1 MKKLENKVSVITGA
15 ASGIGK
21 TIATLFAAEGSKV
34 IATDINKE
42 KLELLE
48 QEIKNAGGEITT
60 VLADMGKSE
69 DIQTI
74 FNVAIKQYGT
84 VDVLVNNAGIM
95 DDFSPVGDV
104 EELMLEKVIKV
115 NLIGPLLAIKKAV
128 NLMLQKGS
136 GSIINIAS
144 IAGLCGARAGAV
156 YTTSKH
162 GLIGLSKNTAFMYA
176 QNGIRC
182 NTIAPGGV
190 ETNIGESEFMKKT
203 NLKGFEIIQPGM
215 ANNPRMGQPIEI
227 ANAALFLASNDSS
240 FVNGAVLTIDGGW
253 TSY

>member
-1 MKKLENKVSVITGA
+1 MKKLKNKVSIVTGA

-21 TIATLFAAEGSKV
+21 AIATLFAAEGSKV
-34 IATDINKE
+34 IATDINQD
-42 KLELLE
+42 KLDILK

-60 VLADMGKSE
+60 VLADIGKEE
-69 DIQTI
+69 DIEILFKTALI
-74 FNVAIKQYGT
+74 QYGT

-95 DDFSPVGDV
+95 DDFSPVGEV
-104 EELMLEKVIKV
+104 EEQMLEKVIKV
-115 NLIGPLLAIKKAV
+115 NLIGPLLAMKKAV

-144 IAGLCGARAGAV
+144 IAGFCGARAGAV
-156 YTTSKH
+156 YTTSKY

-176 QNGIRC
+176 KKGIRC
-182 NTIAPGGV
+182 NTIAPGGI
-190 ETNIGESEFMKKT
+190 ETNIGESQFMKKT
-203 NLKGFEIIQPGM
+203 NLKAFEIIQPGI

-227 ANAALFLASNDSS
+227 ASAALFLASNDSS
-240 FVNGAVLTIDGGW
+240 YVNGAVLTVDGGW

>member
-1 MKKLENKVSVITGA
+1 MKKLENKVSIVTGA

-21 TIATLFAAEGSKV
+21 AIAMLFANEGSKV
-34 IATDINKE
+34 IATDINQD
-42 KLELLE
+42 KLDLLE
-48 QEIKNAGGEITT
+48 QEIKKSGGEITT
-60 VLADMGKSE
+60 ILADMGKSE
-69 DIQTI
+69 DIETL
-74 FNVAIKQYGT
+74 FKVAIKHYGT
-84 VDVLVNNAGIM
+84 IDVLVNNAGIM
-95 DDFSPVGDV
+95 DDFSPVGDI

-115 NLIGPLLAIKKAV
+115 NLIGPFLAMKKAV
-128 NLMLQKGS
+128 NLMLQKDS

-144 IAGLCGARAGAV
+144 IAGLCGSRAGAV

-176 QNGIRC
+176 NKGIRC

-203 NLKGFEIIQPGM
+203 NLKAFEIIQPGM
-215 ANNPRMGQPIEI
+215 VNNPRMGQPIEI

-240 FVNGAVLTIDGGW
+240 FVNGAVLTVDGGW
-253 TSY
+253 TSF